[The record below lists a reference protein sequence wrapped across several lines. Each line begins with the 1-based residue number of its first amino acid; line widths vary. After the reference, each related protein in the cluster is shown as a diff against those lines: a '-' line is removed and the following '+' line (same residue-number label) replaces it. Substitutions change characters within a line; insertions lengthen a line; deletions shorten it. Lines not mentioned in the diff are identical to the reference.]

1 MENVQPVLLII
12 MDGVGLSPVT
22 DGNAVYQAKTPC
34 FDDLIKNYPT
44 ALLHASGQ
52 EVGLSF
58 GEMGNSEV
66 GHLNLGTGRVVIQ
79 DLPRINQSIKSNA
92 FFENTELLAACEYVK
107 KNNSTLH
114 LIGLA
119 SNGGVHSHIDHLLSL
134 IELAKQQS
142 VKKVA
147 IHMIA
152 DGRDT
157 SPKIAK
163 TFVKKIEEKIKSS
176 GVGVIATVIGR
187 YYAMDRDKHWID
199 RTKLAYELFTEGK
212 GEKFSSADEAIDGGY
227 QKNESDETLTPKIID
242 SNYII
247 KEKDAIISYNYRIDR
262 IKQITDVFIDPTF
275 KDYTRGKYINNLLFV
290 SFTNYGFEPTDFV
303 KIAFLS
309 SRLNNPLAEM
319 LAQNNCSHLHIAETE
334 KYAHVTYFFN
344 GGEEKP
350 YKHEDRIL
358 VPSPRVKSYN
368 QKPEMSAK
376 IVANKFINYFKSKK
390 PLFTV
395 LNFANADMVGHTG
408 DMKATVKAVETVDN
422 CISEIIKNL
431 TGTGVRIIIT
441 ADHGNAEQ
449 MVNPE
454 TGDID
459 KEHTTNPVP
468 FILYSDK
475 KQPSE
480 LDKIALSTV
489 QPVAVLA
496 DVAPTIL
503 SFLNIKPPKEMNGQN
518 LRDII

>member
-1 MENVQPVLLII
+1 MENIQPVLLII
-12 MDGVGLSPVT
+12 MDGFGLSPIT
-22 DGNAVYQAKTPC
+22 EGNAVYQAKTPC
-34 FDDLIKNYPT
+34 FDNLIRNYPT

-79 DLPRINQSIKSNA
+79 DLPRINQSIKSGV
-92 FFENTELLAACEYVK
+92 FFENAELIEACEYAN
-107 KNNSTLH
+107 KNSSTLH

-134 IELAKQQS
+134 IELAGRQK

-147 IHMIA
+147 IHMIT

-157 SPKIAK
+157 SPKVAK
-163 TFVKKIEEKIKSS
+163 SFVKKIEEKIKSS
-176 GVGVIATVIGR
+176 GTGTIATVIGR
-187 YYAMDRDKHWID
+187 YYAMDRDKHWED

-212 GEKFSSADEAIDGGY
+212 GEKFSSASEAIDNGY
-227 QKNESDETLTPKIID
+227 QKNESDETLSPKIIESD
-242 SNYII
+242 YII
-247 KEKDAIISYNYRIDR
+247 KEKDAVISYNYRIDR
-262 IKQITDVFIDPTF
+262 IKQISDVFIDPTF
-275 KDYTRGKYINNLLFV
+275 KEYPRGKYINNLLFV
-290 SFTNYGFEPTDFV
+290 SFTNYGFEPTNFV

-309 SRLNNPLAEM
+309 TKLSNPLSEM
-319 LAQNNCSHLHIAETE
+319 LAQNNCNNLHIAETE

-350 YKHEDRIL
+350 FKFENRIL

-368 QKPEMSAK
+368 EKPEMSAK
-376 IVANKFINYFKSKK
+376 TVTSKFLSYFKSKK

-395 LNFANADMVGHTG
+395 LNFANPDMVGHTG
-408 DMKATVKAVETVDN
+408 DMKATVKAVEVVDS
-422 CISEIIKNL
+422 CVGEIIKSI
-431 TGTGVRIIIT
+431 GSVAKIIVT

-449 MVNPE
+449 MINPE
-454 TGDID
+454 TGGID

-468 FILYSDK
+468 FIIYSDK
-475 KQPSE
+475 KIQSE
-480 LDKIALSTV
+480 LDKMTLSAI

-518 LRDII
+518 LRDAI